1 LEVPK
6 ITVVIPVKNGER
18 TIGKCLEAVLNQSI
32 RPYEVIVVDGH
43 SSDKTVEIAKR
54 FNVRLLYEDYGT
66 VGGARQVG
74 LEASNGD
81 YVAFTDAD
89 CIPEKRWLENLV
101 KEFSDEVVGVGGGLK
116 YYGEG
121 LWDSSIAFAIN
132 TLIGSGNSVQ
142 GRLFKEKRFVKSLSG
157 CNCMY
162 RKETL
167 IKIGGFNV
175 NLSINEDTE
184 LNRRLCKIGRLLYVP
199 NATVIHIHD
208 RGLKGFAKRMYQF
221 GYSRGKL
228 KLWDIQVAP
237 PFVGLLLL
245 FSLLY
250 TPWIFLIS
258 LAFYLLILFII
269 GIKFMLKT
277 NDPKYIGSIMIVY
290 IIEHLFYSIGIL
302 RGLIAFKQKKN

>member
-6 ITVVIPVKNGER
+6 ITVVIPVKNSER
-18 TIGKCLEAVLNQSI
+18 TIRKCLEAVLNQSI
-32 RPYEVIVVDGH
+32 KPYEVIVVDGH

-54 FNVRLLYEDYGT
+54 FNVRVIYENHGT

-116 YYGEG
+116 YFGEG
-121 LWDSSIAFAIN
+121 LWDSSIALAMN
-132 TLIGSGNSVQ
+132 TLVGSGNSVQ
-142 GRLFKEKRFVKSLSG
+142 GRLFKKRRFVKSISG

-167 IKIGGFNV
+167 LKIGGFNV

-184 LNRRLCKIGRLLYVP
+184 LNRRLSKLGKLLYVP
-199 NATVIHIHD
+199 DAIVIHYHG

-221 GYSRGKL
+221 GYMRGKL
-228 KLWDIQVAP
+228 KLWDIQVIP
-237 PFVGLLLL
+237 PVVGLLLL

-250 TPWIFLIS
+250 TPWILSIS
-258 LAFYLLILFII
+258 LAVYLLILFTM
-269 GIKFMLKT
+269 GVKFMLKT
-277 NDPKYIGSIMIVY
+277 NDPKYIGSIIIVY
-290 IIEHLFYSIGIL
+290 IIEHLFYSIGFL
-302 RGLIAFKQKKN
+302 RGLFASKHEKN